1 MQRRDTVDPVDV
13 VVIGAGHNGL
23 VAACY
28 LAKAGLRVEVVERD
42 DVIGGAVSTVER
54 FPGYQIDRGSSL
66 HVMIRW
72 TGIIEEL
79 ELARHG
85 LRYLECDPWGFLPIA
100 GAPGGGITFRVDLD
114 RTCDSIEAVCGAAEA
129 QAYQDFVRDW
139 TRRTQPMI
147 DAFNGSPTPGRIG
160 RAAWRAGK
168 HLPVSGM
175 EISRQ
180 FLSPGDGVLDETFRD
195 ERLKAALAWMG
206 SQSGPPM
213 SEPGTAGHLGW
224 SAMLHERP
232 PARPVG
238 GSGALTAALA
248 SRLRA
253 DGGSVRLGD
262 AARSIEVER
271 GRVSTVITESGDRLP
286 TKAVVSACHV
296 LTTLQLARGG
306 LPPGLAERAQRAVRV
321 GNGIGVALRLGTTNL
336 PAYPDAPADV
346 HSGLGLLAADRRVL
360 GTAYGDYLAGRPPAV
375 PPVVVMGF
383 SALDPSLAP
392 AGRHTVT
399 VWGQWYPF
407 ELADTVDTAG
417 GWERLRAETTDRLLA
432 AVDAAAPGFSE
443 TVEHA
448 YLQTPQ
454 DLQDELG
461 LLRGNVMHVEMSLPS
476 MFGWRPLPELS
487 GYRTALAGLYL
498 AGASTHPGGGVSG
511 ASGRSAA
518 RVVLAD
524 LEKAARRRRRP
535 GLGAL
540 TRSRP
545 S

>member
-1 MQRRDTVDPVDV
+1 MAASDTADTADV

-28 LAKAGLRVEVVERD
+28 LAKAGLSVIVVERD

-54 FPGYQIDRGSSL
+54 FPGYRIDRGSSL

-72 TGIIEEL
+72 TGITEEL
-79 ELARHG
+79 RLDEHG
-85 LRYLECDPWGFLPIA
+85 LRYLECDPWGFQPIA

-114 RTCDSIEAVCGAAEA
+114 RTCASIEAVCGAAEA

-139 TRRTQPMI
+139 TRRTEPMI
-147 DAFNGSPTPGRIG
+147 DAFNGPPTPGRIG

-168 HLPVSGM
+168 HLSVSGM

-180 FLSPGDGVLDETFRD
+180 FLSSGDGVLDETFRD

-224 SAMLHERP
+224 SAMLHQRP

-248 SRLRA
+248 GRLRA
-253 DGGSVRLGD
+253 DGGQLRLGD
-262 AARSIEVER
+262 AAASVEVER
-271 GRVSTVITESGDRLP
+271 GRVSAVITAGGERLA
-286 TKAVVSACHV
+286 TKVVVSACHV
-296 LTTLQLARGG
+296 LTTLELARSG
-306 LPPGLAERAQRAVRV
+306 LPAGLTERARRAVRV
-321 GNGIGVALRLGTTNL
+321 GNGIGVALRLATTGL
-336 PAYPDAPADV
+336 PTYPDAPSDV

-360 GTAYGDYLAGRPPAV
+360 ATAYGDYLAGRPPAA

-383 SALDPSLAP
+383 SALDPSLSP
-392 AGRHTVT
+392 QGRHAVT
-399 VWGQWYPF
+399 VWGQWYPY
-407 ELADTVDTAG
+407 ELADTAAS
-417 GWERLRAETTDRLLA
+417 WEGLRAQTTDRLLA
-432 AVDAAAPGFSE
+432 AVDAAAPGFSGS
-443 TVEHA
+443 VEHA

-487 GYRTALAGLYL
+487 GYRTPLAGLYL

-518 RVVLAD
+518 GVVLAD
-524 LEKAARRRRRP
+524 LERASRRRRLP
-535 GLGAL
+535 VLGAL
-540 TRSRP
+540 HRRQP

>member
-1 MQRRDTVDPVDV
+1 MTSPGTADV
-13 VVIGAGHNGL
+13 PDVIVVGAGHNGL

-54 FPGYQIDRGSSL
+54 FPGYRIDRGSSL

-72 TGIIEEL
+72 TGITEEL
-79 ELARHG
+79 DLSRHG
-85 LRYLECDPWGFLPIA
+85 LRYLECDPWGFLPVA

-114 RTCDSIEAVCGAAEA
+114 RTCASIEAVCGGAEA

-139 TRRTQPMI
+139 TRRTEPMI
-147 DAFNGSPTPGRIG
+147 DAFNGPPTPGRIG

-224 SAMLHERP
+224 SAMLHRRP

-238 GSGALTAALA
+238 GSGALTQALA

-253 DGGSVRLGD
+253 DGGRVRLGD

-271 GRVSTVITESGDRLP
+271 GRVSAVVTASGERLP

-296 LTTLQLARGG
+296 LTTMDLARSA
-306 LPPGLAERAQRAVRV
+306 LPAALTERARRAVRV
-321 GNGIGVALRLGTTNL
+321 GNGIGVALRLGTTGL
-336 PAYPDAPADV
+336 PQYPDAPGDV
-346 HSGLGLLAADRRVL
+346 HSGLGLLASDRATL
-360 GTAYGDYLAGRPPAV
+360 AAAYGDYLAGRPPAE

-392 AGRHTVT
+392 AGRHAVT
-399 VWGQWYPF
+399 LWGQWYPY
-407 ELADTVDTAG
+407 ELAGVGPG
-417 GWERLRAETTDRLLA
+417 GWERLREQTTDRLLA
-432 AVDAAAPGFSE
+432 AVESAAPGFSS

-454 DLQDELG
+454 DLSDELG
-461 LLRGNVMHVEMSLPS
+461 LLNGNVMHVEMSLPS

-487 GYRTALAGLYL
+487 GYRTPLAGLYL

-524 LEKAARRRRRP
+524 LEHAARRRRLP

-540 TRSRP
+540 PRTRLP
-545 S
+545 

>member
-1 MQRRDTVDPVDV
+1 VSAPLDA

-54 FPGYQIDRGSSL
+54 FPGYRIDRGSSL

-72 TGIIEEL
+72 TGIVEEL
-79 ELARHG
+79 ELHRFG
-85 LRYLECDPWGFLPIA
+85 LRYLDCDPWGFLPVA
-100 GAPGGGITFRVDLD
+100 GAPGGGITFHVDLD
-114 RTCDSIEAVCGAAEA
+114 RTCASVEAVCGAQEA
-129 QAYQDFVRDW
+129 RAYRDFVRDW
-139 TRRTQPMI
+139 VQRAEPMI
-147 DAFNGSPTPGRIG
+147 EAFNGPPTPSRIG

-168 HLPVSGM
+168 HLRVSGM

-180 FLSPGDGVLDETFRD
+180 FLSPGDGVLDETFTD

-224 SAMLHERP
+224 SALLHRRAP
-232 PARPVG
+232 QRPVG

-248 SRLRA
+248 ERFQS
-253 DGGSVRLGD
+253 DGGRLRLGD
-262 AARSIEVER
+262 AARSIEAR
-271 GRVSTVITESGDRLP
+271 GGRVSAVITAGGERLQ

-296 LTTLQLARGG
+296 LTTVQLAADS
-306 LPPGLAERAQRAVRV
+306 LPPALTERAQRAVRV
-321 GNGIGVALRLGTTNL
+321 GNGIGVALRLGTTSL
-336 PAYPDAPADV
+336 PAYPDAPDGV
-346 HSGLGLLAADRRVL
+346 HSGLALLVPDRL
-360 GTAYGDYLAGRPPAV
+360 ALSSAYGDHLAGRPPAK
-375 PPVVVMGF
+375 PPVVVMAF
-383 SALDPSLAP
+383 SAVDPSLAP
-392 AGRHTVT
+392 PGRHAVT

-407 ELADTVDTAG
+407 DVAG
-417 GWERLRAETTDRLLA
+417 GWERLRGETTDRLLA
-432 AVDAAAPGFSE
+432 AVDAAAPGFSSS
-443 TVEHA
+443 VEHA

-461 LLRGNVMHVEMSLPS
+461 LLRGNVMHVDMSLPA

-487 GYRTALAGLYL
+487 GYRTPLPGLYL

-518 RVVLAD
+518 RVVLD
-524 LEKAARRRRRP
+524 DRDQSARRRGVATLRRLA
-535 GLGAL
+535 G
-540 TRSRP
+540 SRP

>member
-1 MQRRDTVDPVDV
+1 
-13 VVIGAGHNGL
+13 
-23 VAACY
+23 
-28 LAKAGLRVEVVERD
+28 
-42 DVIGGAVSTVER
+42 
-54 FPGYQIDRGSSL
+54 
-66 HVMIRW
+66 
-72 TGIIEEL
+72 
-79 ELARHG
+79 
-85 LRYLECDPWGFLPIA
+85 
-100 GAPGGGITFRVDLD
+100 
-114 RTCDSIEAVCGAAEA
+114 
-129 QAYQDFVRDW
+129 
-139 TRRTQPMI
+139 
-147 DAFNGSPTPGRIG
+147 
-160 RAAWRAGK
+160 
-168 HLPVSGM
+168 M

-180 FLSPGDGVLDETFRD
+180 FLSPGDAVLDESFRD

-224 SAMLHERP
+224 SAMLHTRP

-238 GSGALTAALA
+238 GSGALTVALA
-248 SRLRA
+248 ARLRA
-253 DGGSVRLGD
+253 DGGQLRLGD

-271 GRVSTVITESGDRLP
+271 GRVSAVITDSGERLA

-296 LTTLQLARGG
+296 LTTLKLARSA
-306 LPPGLAERAQRAVRV
+306 LPAALTERARRAVRV
-321 GNGIGVALRLGTTNL
+321 GNGIGVALRLGTTRL
-336 PAYPDAPADV
+336 PEYPDAPADV

-360 GTAYGDYLAGRPPAV
+360 ATAYGDYLAGRPPAT

-392 AGRHTVT
+392 EGRHAVT
-399 VWGQWYPF
+399 VWGQWYPY
-407 ELADTVDTAG
+407 ETTDAVDTAG
-417 GWERLRAETTDRLLA
+417 TASAWGRLRAETTDQLLA
-432 AVDAAAPGFSE
+432 AVDAAAPGFSDS
-443 TVEHA
+443 VEHA

-476 MFGWRPLPELS
+476 MFGWRPLPELA
-487 GYRTALAGLYL
+487 GYRTPLAGLYL

-524 LEKAARRRRRP
+524 LERAARRRRLP
-535 GLGAL
+535 ALGAL
-540 TRSRP
+540 PRSRR

>member
-1 MQRRDTVDPVDV
+1 VTAPLDA

-42 DVIGGAVSTVER
+42 DVVGGAVSTVER
-54 FPGYQIDRGSSL
+54 FPGYRIDRGSSL
-66 HVMIRW
+66 HVMIGW
-72 TGIIEEL
+72 TGIAGEL
-79 ELARHG
+79 ELERFG
-85 LRYLECDPWGFLPIA
+85 LRYLDCDPWGFLPVA

-114 RTCDSIEAVCGAAEA
+114 RTCASIEAVCGRAEA
-129 QAYQDFVRDW
+129 YAYRGFVRDW
-139 TRRTQPMI
+139 IQRAEPMME
-147 DAFNGSPTPGRIG
+147 AFNGPPTPGRIG

-168 HLPVSGM
+168 HLRVSGM

-180 FLSPGDGVLDETFRD
+180 FLSPGDGVLDETFTD

-224 SAMLHERP
+224 SALLHRRP
-232 PARPVG
+232 PQRPVG

-248 SRLRA
+248 ARLKQ
-253 DGGSVRLGD
+253 DGGHLRLGD
-262 AARSIEVER
+262 AARSIEAQG
-271 GRVSTVITESGDRLP
+271 GRVSAVLTASGERLR

-296 LTTLQLARGG
+296 LTTLDLAAGAIPAA
-306 LPPGLAERAQRAVRV
+306 LTERATRAVRV
-321 GNGIGVALRLGTTNL
+321 GNGIGVALRLGTTSL
-336 PAYPDAPADV
+336 CHYPGAPDDV
-346 HSGLGLLAADRRVL
+346 HAGLGLLASDRL
-360 GTAYGDYLAGRPPAV
+360 ALSSAYGDYLAGRPPEN

-383 SALDPSLAP
+383 SDLDPSLAP
-392 AGRHTVT
+392 PGRHTVT

-407 ELADTVDTAG
+407 EVAG
-417 GWERLRAETTDRLLA
+417 GWEQRRAETTERLLA
-432 AVDAAAPGFSE
+432 AVDAAAPGFSSS
-443 TVEHA
+443 VEHA

-461 LLRGNVMHVEMSLPS
+461 LLRGNVMHVDMSLPA

-487 GYRTALAGLYL
+487 GYRTPLPGLYL

-518 RVVLAD
+518 RVVLD
-524 LEKAARRRRRP
+524 DRERSARLRGVSTLRR
-535 GLGAL
+535 LA
-540 TRSRP
+540 RSRP

>member
-1 MQRRDTVDPVDV
+1 MDSLDPLDV
-13 VVIGAGHNGL
+13 IVIGAGHNGL

-28 LAKAGLRVEVVERD
+28 LAKAGLRVEVLERD

-72 TGIIEEL
+72 TAITEEL
-79 ELARHG
+79 ALERHG
-85 LRYLECDPWGFLPIA
+85 LRYLECDPWGFLPIP
-100 GAPGGGITFRVDLD
+100 GAPGGGITFRADLD
-114 RTCDSIEAVCGAAEA
+114 RTCASIEAVCGGAEA

-139 TRRTQPMI
+139 TQRTAPMI
-147 DAFNGSPTPGRIG
+147 DAFNAPATPGRIG

-168 HLPVSGM
+168 HLSVSGM

-195 ERLKAALAWMG
+195 ERLKTALAWMG

-224 SAMLHERP
+224 SAMLHTRP

-248 SRLRA
+248 RRLHA
-253 DGGSVRLGD
+253 DGGRVRLGA

-271 GRVSTVITESGDRLP
+271 GNVSAVVTAGGERLR

-296 LTTLQLARGG
+296 LTTLELARGA
-306 LPPGLAERAQRAVRV
+306 LPAALTERAQRAIRI
-321 GNGIGVALRLGTTNL
+321 GNGIGVALRLGTSAL
-336 PAYPDAPADV
+336 PGYPDAPADV
-346 HSGLGLLAADRRVL
+346 HSGLGLLASNRQAL
-360 GTAYGDYLAGRPPAV
+360 ATAYGDYLSGRPPAE

-383 SALDPSLAP
+383 SALDPTLAP
-392 AGRHTVT
+392 PGRHTVT
-399 VWGQWYPF
+399 LWGQWYPF
-407 ELADTVDTAG
+407 ELADTAG
-417 GWERLRAETTDRLLA
+417 GWERLRAQTTDRLLA
-432 AVDAAAPGFSE
+432 AVDARAPGFSS

-461 LLRGNVMHVEMSLPS
+461 LLRGNVMHVDMSLPA

-487 GYRTALAGLYL
+487 GYRTPLSGLYL

-524 LEKAARRRRRP
+524 LERAARRRRLP
-535 GLGAL
+535 SFGAL
-540 TRSRP
+540 SRSRP
-545 S
+545 L